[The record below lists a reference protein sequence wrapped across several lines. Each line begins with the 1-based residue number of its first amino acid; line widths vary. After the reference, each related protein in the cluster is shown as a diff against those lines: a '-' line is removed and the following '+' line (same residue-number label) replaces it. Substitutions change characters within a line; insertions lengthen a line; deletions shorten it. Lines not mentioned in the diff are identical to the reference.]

1 MTVGRGVQPEQIIFI
16 TNEQILLYKDH
27 HQKIQHSPLA
37 SIVNIM
43 TRATDF
49 GRKRTYVAAGFASE
63 PQESTN
69 VSATAASIPQESH
82 NAVDIADQPPPKK
95 KRKRTK
101 MSKRDGNAAKNAA
114 GELSTE
120 GVAVVPKPTNGGE
133 EGEAKEVGPS
143 KTTAKKNKKKR
154 QKRTPSI
161 TYHVASSDGRG

>member
-1 MTVGRGVQPEQIIFI
+1 
-16 TNEQILLYKDH
+16 
-27 HQKIQHSPLA
+27 
-37 SIVNIM
+37 M
-43 TRATDF
+43 TRVTNF

-63 PQESTN
+63 PQEST
-69 VSATAASIPQESH
+69 STPQESH
-82 NAVDIADQPPPKK
+82 NAVDIGDKQETDQPPPKK

-120 GVAVVPKPTNGGE
+120 GAAVVPEPTNGA

-154 QKRTPSI
+154 QKCMPSI
-161 TYHVASSDGRG
+161 TYHVTSSDSRC

>member
-1 MTVGRGVQPEQIIFI
+1 
-16 TNEQILLYKDH
+16 
-27 HQKIQHSPLA
+27 
-37 SIVNIM
+37 M
-43 TRATDF
+43 TRVTNF
-49 GRKRTYVAAGFASE
+49 GRKRTYLAAGFASE

-69 VSATAASIPQESH
+69 VSATAASIPQELQ

-120 GVAVVPKPTNGGE
+120 GAAVVPDPTNGG

-143 KTTAKKNKKKR
+143 KTTPGKTAKKKKERR
-154 QKRTPSI
+154 QKCTPSI
-161 TYHVASSDGRG
+161 TYLVTSSDGRGQSSVPQKPGA

>member
-1 MTVGRGVQPEQIIFI
+1 
-16 TNEQILLYKDH
+16 
-27 HQKIQHSPLA
+27 
-37 SIVNIM
+37 M
-43 TRATDF
+43 TRVTNF

-63 PQESTN
+63 AQEST
-69 VSATAASIPQESH
+69 SIPQESH
-82 NAVDIADQPPPKK
+82 NAIDVDEKQEIDQPPPKK

-120 GVAVVPKPTNGGE
+120 GAAVMPDPTNGG

-154 QKRTPSI
+154 QKCTPSI
-161 TYHVASSDGRG
+161 TCHVTSSDGRG